1 MIGHRRAPSRVP
13 DVTHV
18 TLSPK
23 PFAFCKQSKIGGGN
37 SLGTRLQNH
46 RSSQDRSRNL
56 SLTISTTF
64 PGSIIGTLSRSFPG
78 SILLGNIPGINRWN
92 VLENASIRSCDRA
105 SIQTSRRENE
115 KQSSLHKQLV
125 FVAFGIP

>member
-64 PGSIIGTLSRSFPG
+64 PGSIIGTLSRSLPG
-78 SILLGNIPGINRWN
+78 SIVGTFLKTRVYVPAIAL
-92 VLENASIRSCDRA
+92 RSKHHDVRMRNNPA
-105 SIQTSRRENE
+105 YTN
-115 KQSSLHKQLV
+115 SLFLSHL
-125 FVAFGIP
+125 AFHRFAECW